1 MLKRFFTAIKM
12 WWKSSTLDLIREAT
26 RLRTFDLVAF
36 NENPSFEDLYFI
48 YATSDDECY
57 LIRLA
62 DYNKN
67 KDHRNLYDADLDK
80 QIIYSY
86 KDCQRYFHKVMNRTL
101 KAEEILIHPSQRELQ
116 TFASRMCRIS
126 DYDYPVFCWFIDKR
140 DDHVMF
146 VGAKER
152 RDGEDILKVF
162 DITIALGTGIY
173 HNLPYT
179 HLVKYKDIRDK
190 MCLKTTYGPDLVGL
204 LHNRWRREV
213 IADISKTIF
222 STIASSEIKY
232 DKYSVFA
239 NSMTL
244 CNNLNGQNSSMQTT
258 QCRKEKK

>member
-12 WWKSSTLDLIREAT
+12 WWRSSRLDLVREIT
-26 RLRTFDLVAF
+26 RLRTFDLVSF
-36 NENPSFEDLYFI
+36 NANPSFNDLYLI
-48 YATSDDECY
+48 YSTSDDECN

-62 DYNKN
+62 DYSKN
-67 KDHRNLYDADLDK
+67 RRNLYDANLDR
-80 QIIYSY
+80 QVVYSY
-86 KDCQRYFHKVMNRTL
+86 KDCQRYFHKVLDRTI
-101 KAEEILIHPSQRELQ
+101 KHEEIFIHSSPRELQ
-116 TFASRMCRIS
+116 TFANRMCSIS

-146 VGAKER
+146 VGSKER

-162 DITIALGTGIY
+162 DITVALGTGIY

-190 MCLKTTYGPDLVGL
+190 MCFKTTYGPDLASL
-204 LHNRWRREV
+204 IHNRWRREV
-213 IADISKTIF
+213 LADISRTIF

-239 NSMTL
+239 NSMAL
-244 CNNLNGQNSSMQTT
+244 CNNLNRQNSSMKTSEY
-258 QCRKEKK
+258 RKENK